1 MKCEGHTPTES
12 EGLLNLNEGSRFR
25 DVSNQEVRLAKLS
38 QDKLKYILMQLEV
51 RAVLGA
57 GGQRELSLVINLRQS
72 ISKG

>member
-1 MKCEGHTPTES
+1 MKCKGHTPTES
-12 EGLLNLNEGSRFR
+12 EGLLNLTEGSRFR
-25 DVSNQEVRLAKLS
+25 YVSNQEVRLAKLS
-38 QDKLKYILMQLEV
+38 QDKLKYILVRLEV